1 MKYPSSKRVNPT
13 LREIL
18 RKISERRGY
27 FFRIAHASLSSSFA
41 VDQHEEKK
49 RERERGEVSSRLTNL
64 VFPVRTKDQPLDK
77 SVFIRNE
84 GRPSSIY
91 QRCPVHYS
99 LSFLRGCIPIHQR
112 PPFVLSL
119 RPLWS
124 TSLARRNSNFA
135 PRQLC
140 NLAELSTHRLIRSNQ
155 SSIWNSSKESLCKEE
170 RRKQSTTRIIDSMIQ
185 SYFDRPILSKF
196 GFRYIASSWNRIA
209 ID

>member
-1 MKYPSSKRVNPT
+1 MYKSDVAWN
-13 LREIL
+13 LNENI
-18 RKISERRGY
+18 ERRGY
-27 FFRIAHASLSSSFA
+27 FFRMHHYPCRLPRTSTEN
-41 VDQHEEKK
+41 QREK
-49 RERERGEVSSRLTNL
+49 EREVSSRLTNL

-124 TSLARRNSNFA
+124 TSVARWNSNFA
-135 PRQLC
+135 PRQLQSRRVIDS
-140 NLAELSTHRLIRSNQ
+140 ARIESELDL
-155 SSIWNSSKESLCKEE
+155 KFAESLHARGGG
-170 RRKQSTTRIIDSMIQ
+170 RRK
-185 SYFDRPILSKF
+185 
-196 GFRYIASSWNRIA
+196 
-209 ID
+209 